1 MRNRGKFTPKLAFI
15 QTAFQVCSMENG
27 GKLYYGI
34 KEVAE
39 MFGIN
44 PSKLRYYEQEFP
56 TFQPKKNRS
65 GGRVYTQADID
76 HLQEILSLINDKG
89 YTLPGAREYLKTRDA
104 NRREHA
110 VYINK
115 LKKIKAGLERMR
127 ASLNRPVEPEPEPDQ
142 NESED
147 SPAVTE

>member
-1 MRNRGKFTPKLAFI
+1 
-15 QTAFQVCSMENG
+15 MENG

-39 MFGIN
+39 MFDIN

-65 GGRVYTQADID
+65 GGRIYTQADID
-76 HLQEILSLINDKG
+76 HLKEILVLTNDKG

-115 LKKIKAGLERMR
+115 LKKIKAGLERLR
-127 ASLNRPVEPEPEPDQ
+127 ASLDRPVEPVPDPE
-142 NESED
+142 ED
-147 SPAVTE
+147 AADAD

>member
-1 MRNRGKFTPKLAFI
+1 
-15 QTAFQVCSMENG
+15 MENE

-39 MFGIN
+39 MFAIN
-44 PSKLRYYEQEFP
+44 ASKLRYYEKEFP
-56 TFQPKKNRS
+56 TLQPKKNRS
-65 GGRVYTQADID
+65 GDRVYTQADID
-76 HLQEILSLINDKG
+76 HLKEILVLTNDKG

-115 LKKIKAGLERMR
+115 LKRIKAGLEKMR
-127 ASLNRPVEPEPEPDQ
+127 ASLDKPAKPQTEPE
-142 NESED
+142 ED
-147 SPAVTE
+147 EADAEQSPTLPS